1 MPRKAVVG
9 RKLLLDVV
17 TVVAVNKVTGEST
30 YVQYKLYR
38 PPKDKDK
45 ILQLIRRR
53 NTDPEVHIAYIAMQ
67 QQQEFKVEQSPETFV
82 TYGTLTPISELKN
95 KEN

>member
-1 MPRKAVVG
+1 MPRRAVVS
-9 RKLLLDVV
+9 RKLLLDVL
-17 TVVAVNKVTGEST
+17 TVVAVNKVTGERK

-38 PPKDKDK
+38 PPKDIDK
-45 ILQLIRRR
+45 LLQMIRRR

-67 QQQEFKVEQSPETFV
+67 QQQEFKVEQSPDTFI